1 MNLIIFAESLQISP
15 NQIKILNLKKKNNNN
30 HIIGDSMIKHTDK
43 WEIVKKLKPQK

>member
-15 NQIKILNLKKKNNNN
+15 NQIKILNLKKKKKN